1 VVCKSKGENVNK
13 KWVVISTV
21 VVVVAAFVAGVVVFK
36 DRSRQEVTQAAQ
48 TNSDSLVRAHAP
60 IYGNPDAKVTIV
72 EFFDPSCESCRA
84 FYPVVKTLVNASF
97 GQVRLVLRYA
107 PLHKGS
113 DTAVKILEA
122 ARKQGK
128 YWEAVEKTMAF
139 QPQWAAHGN
148 PQPDMIWDI
157 IADTGLDVAKA
168 RLDAD
173 SPEIA
178 AVLRQDIA
186 DMQALKVTGT
196 PGFFVNGTPLR
207 DFGEAQLKSLVDQ
220 EVAKVRAQK

>member
-1 VVCKSKGENVNK
+1 MSK
-13 KWVVISTV
+13 KWVVISTAAAI
-21 VVVVAAFVAGVVVFK
+21 VVAFLVGALIFK
-36 DRSRQEVTQAAQ
+36 GSARQEVTQAAEL
-48 TNSDSLVRAHAP
+48 NSDSLVRAHSP
-60 IYGNPDAKVTIV
+60 VFGNPSAKVTIV
-72 EFFDPSCESCRA
+72 EFFDPSCETCRA
-84 FYPVVKTLVNASF
+84 FYPTVKTIVNSSF
-97 GQVRLVLRYA
+97 GGVRLVVRYA

-128 YWEAVEKTMAF
+128 YWEALDRTMAF

-148 PQPDMIWDI
+148 PQPGMIWEM
-157 IADTGLDVAKA
+157 IADTGLDLAKA
-168 RLDAD
+168 KLDAN
-173 SPEIA
+173 SPDID

-207 DFGEAQLKSLVDQ
+207 DFGEAQLKALVAQ
-220 EVAKVRAQK
+220 ELARQKAR